1 MGGHNK
7 DAFSRFDRFWRIFF
21 VKSYLLYFSVDWV
34 SVDILVESYTI
45 QRNEVKSQDL
55 IPKKQKFEN
64 SKVWRELREIRHDRT
79 YLRCVIG
86 KIGNVWFWHADFV
99 FGDLIL

>member
-7 DAFSRFDRFWRIFF
+7 DANDSVSIDSDAFF
-21 VKSYLLYFSVDWV
+21 LVKSYLLYFSVDWV

-55 IPKKQKFEN
+55 IPKKQKFAKFKS
-64 SKVWRELREIRHDRT
+64 SK
-79 YLRCVIG
+79 
-86 KIGNVWFWHADFV
+86 KITWN
-99 FGDLIL
+99 